1 MYYSIFLII
10 PAIPLLL
17 YRKYLYYFLK
27 GLCIYF
33 SGLLLEK
40 LEEKAPIILERK
52 DGHIQ
57 ITYTAGGIKHI
68 FVPISYDMSLEA
80 SQCAV
85 ISHFEDGTTKELFHE
100 HDVPILITANN
111 IGAKYIIV
119 KNNYTDEERTFTG
132 DQPIEFFM

>member
-1 MYYSIFLII
+1 MYCFIFLII
-10 PAIPLLL
+10 PAIPLFL

-33 SGLLLEK
+33 SGLFLEK
-40 LEEKAPIILERK
+40 FEEKYPVILERK

-68 FVPISYDMSLEA
+68 LVPLSYDMSLEA
-80 SQCAV
+80 SQCLV
-85 ISHFEDGTTKELFHE
+85 ESHFEDGTVKELFHE

-111 IGAKYIIV
+111 IGAKHIIV
-119 KNNYTDEERTFTG
+119 RNVYTEEERTFTG
-132 DQPIEFFM
+132 DEVIEFFM